1 MYDRRP
7 TSRAARGTLT
17 VAAPTPVVCGSCQ
30 LAILSPLRGRR
41 ARSLSANIVER
52 PPDFKRNTTNDRLA
66 ERLFIIAP
74 SPLIADFA
82 KQCDIGGMARGSDSA
97 RLTRAIRAVALVLA
111 VMFSTTVAGA
121 PPQRIIAVGDLH
133 GDF

>member
-1 MYDRRP
+1 ANFLER
-7 TSRAARGTLT
+7 
-17 VAAPTPVVCGSCQ
+17 
-30 LAILSPLRGRR
+30 SPYL
-41 ARSLSANIVER
+41 
-52 PPDFKRNTTNDRLA
+52 KQHTTNDRLA
-66 ERLFIIAP
+66 ERFFIIPP

-133 GDF
+133 GDFDAWQTIARNAGIIDAGGH

>member
-41 ARSLSANIVER
+41 ARSLSANIVEAR
-52 PPDFKRNTTNDRLA
+52 LDFKRNTTNGQMT
-66 ERLFIIAP
+66 EQLFIIAP
-74 SPLIADFA
+74 GRSHCRLAEAVRHCGHGQGLDGSTFEADRRRCGA
-82 KQCDIGGMARGSDSA
+82 D
-97 RLTRAIRAVALVLA
+97 
-111 VMFSTTVAGA
+111 AG
-121 PPQRIIAVGDLH
+121 RH
-133 GDF
+133 F